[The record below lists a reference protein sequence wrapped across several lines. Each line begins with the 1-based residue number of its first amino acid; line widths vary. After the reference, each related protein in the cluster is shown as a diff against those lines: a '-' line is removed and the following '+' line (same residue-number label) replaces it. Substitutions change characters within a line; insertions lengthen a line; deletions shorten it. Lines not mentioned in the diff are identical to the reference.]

1 MNLSILYRGPLS
13 SCNYACGYCPFAKR
27 TESTDELARDRACL
41 ERFVRWVGD
50 RAPGT
55 VGVLFTPWGE
65 ALVRRWYQEALATL
79 SRMPRV
85 RKAAIQTNLSCKLDW
100 IDGCDLA
107 KLALWCTYHP
117 GETTRDRFLAACRS
131 LSGRGVRYSVGVV
144 GLKEHF
150 GEIAA
155 LRDELPGDVYLWVNA
170 YKREP
175 DYYTAEMVES
185 LTRVDPLFPFNNCY
199 HPSLGEPCRAGR
211 SVISVDGDGTVRR
224 CHFIDRP
231 IGNLYA
237 PEFERCLI
245 DRPCTNDTCGC
256 HIGYVHLDRLG
267 LYDVFGDGVLERVP
281 QRLPLSHE
289 GCPGSSV
296 SRG

>member
-27 TESTDELARDRACL
+27 TESAGELARDRACL

-50 RAPGT
+50 RSSGT

-65 ALVRRWYQEALATL
+65 ALVRRWYQEALAAL
-79 SRMPRV
+79 SRTPHV

-117 GETTRDRFLAACRS
+117 AETTRERFLTACRS

-144 GLKEHF
+144 GLKEHCA
-150 GEIAA
+150 EIAA
-155 LRDELPGDVYLWVNA
+155 LRRELPGDVYLWVNA

-175 DYYTAEMVES
+175 DYYTPENGRIA
-185 LTRVDPLFPFNNCY
+185 DPGRPALPRSITATTPAWAN
-199 HPSLGEPCRAGR
+199 RAGPAAASYRWTAMAPSAAVTSSTGR
-211 SVISVDGDGTVRR
+211 SATSIPRISS
-224 CHFIDRP
+224 
-231 IGNLYA
+231 A
-237 PEFERCLI
+237 A
-245 DRPCTNDTCGC
+245 
-256 HIGYVHLDRLG
+256 
-267 LYDVFGDGVLERVP
+267 
-281 QRLPLSHE
+281 
-289 GCPGSSV
+289 
-296 SRG
+296 